1 MEKRAAAGLEGA
13 PGARAQ
19 LAVVCLGEWA
29 GRVRVPRVAAPPR
42 ALTDPLSGRGI
53 PGLRTAVAPARRP
66 RERPAP
72 LARLAPGLGGRL
84 WWRSPGSRPAR
95 SSARSPG

>member
-29 GRVRVPRVAAPPR
+29 ARAGQVRVPRMAVRAAP
-42 ALTDPLSGRGI
+42 
-53 PGLRTAVAPARRP
+53 
-66 RERPAP
+66 
-72 LARLAPGLGGRL
+72 
-84 WWRSPGSRPAR
+84 
-95 SSARSPG
+95 